1 MLVGAGSKVGAVTPD
16 EGGEEAFD
24 GYIGSV
30 EPARGVGD
38 ASGTEAR
45 VADVSLGVLSSCWAV
60 GAIGTGIS
68 FLMKC
73 GSGG

>member
-1 MLVGAGSKVGAVTPD
+1 MLVGAGSKVGAGTP
-16 EGGEEAFD
+16 GEDGDEAFD
-24 GYIGSV
+24 GYICSV
-30 EPARGVGD
+30 EPAGGVGD

-45 VADVSLGVLSSCWAV
+45 VADVSFGVVSSCWAV